1 MLEVLFTIA
10 CLLGITIYLLVCL
23 TDAIPDKRKWPPISD
38 DEFMAKC
45 SPGVSRDTALRVR
58 KIVSEQ
64 LGVDYERVHPDQ
76 EFVRDLGCD

>member
-1 MLEVLFTIA
+1 MLAALGTIA
-10 CLLGITIYLLVCL
+10 CLIGITIYLLAGL
-23 TDAIPDKRKWPPISD
+23 ARDIPDKRDWPPISD